1 MKSLRLMILV
11 FVLAVTACLGVLMLH
26 AYRSMDAEEAATL
39 GFFAEALFDE
49 MEATAAALVRREE
62 ARPVDAYAAPP
73 ATGPDELRELPAE
86 DFIRGYF
93 QNNPDGS
100 LQTPHQAPGRLP
112 AAELAA
118 RLAELADANRLVQRP
133 AGRGHRPAAAP
144 AGRGAPRGAAPG
156 PGALRRAV
164 PGFDALAAGEG
175 LPGRARQPP
184 REGDSRAG
192 VQHRPVRAAGP
203 PRIPA
208 PGRNPSRR
216 RRPRTVRRLRRRR
229 PGARRRPPGAAVVDG
244 APMVQAEV
252 APFQSVF
259 LDRHRVFVFRRV
271 VIDGR
276 MYRQG
281 FVLRLDDF
289 LAHLTRA
296 HFTGQPL
303 ARFAHLR
310 LRAIDQGV
318 DAAVVDAGPPADR
331 PLLSRSR
338 TFPPPFGFLRAT
350 LASDSIPAAP
360 GRSTLTL
367 ALAALAVVILGGL
380 VAIYHVSRRI
390 VDYSERR
397 ARFVASVTHELKTP
411 LTNIRMYIEMLEQ
424 GMARDP
430 EREQAYFRILHSES
444 ARLSRLIGNV
454 LELSKL
460 ERRQRR
466 PALASGTFDEVLDEV
481 AALLAGAAAAGGFRA
496 RAGEPPA
503 AALPLRPRNHGPGA
517 AQPDRKQPQVRPG
530 LGRETHRR
538 ARLREGERVRV
549 EVADSG
555 PGIPPR
561 DLKKIFEDFY
571 RAENA
576 MTAAVG
582 GTGIGLAMVRRF
594 VQLLGGAVSAANNEG
609 PGCTIRIDLPRA

>member
-73 ATGPDELRELPAE
+73 ATAPDALRELPAE
-86 DFIRGYF
+86 EFIRGYF

-100 LQTPHQAPGRLP
+100 LQTPHQAPGP
-112 AAELAA
+112 ELAS
-118 RLAELADANRLVQRP
+118 RLAELADANRRFNGLRAEGTDRLRP
-133 AGRGHRPAAAP
+133 HTVEEPREERLKDQERFAAQYLDSTRSRQAKSYLGERDSRHEKVTPEQARNIARSGSQVSAYSRSAPESVEEQKAADRAPAASPSAE
-144 AGRGAPRGAAPG
+144 RVRGAA
-156 PGALRRAV
+156 RAT
-164 PGFDALAAGEG
+164 A
-175 LPGRARQPP
+175 
-184 REGDSRAG
+184 S
-192 VQHRPVRAAGP
+192 
-203 PRIPA
+203 
-208 PGRNPSRR
+208 
-216 RRPRTVRRLRRRR
+216 
-229 PGARRRPPGAAVVDG
+229 VDG
-244 APMVQAEV
+244 APVVQAEV

-259 LDRHRVFVFRRV
+259 LDRHRVFTFRRV

-318 DAAVVDAGPPADR
+318 DAAVVEAGPPADR
-331 PLLSRSR
+331 PQLSRSR

-380 VAIYHVSRRI
+380 VAIYHSSRRI

-430 EREQAYFRILHSES
+430 EREQAYFRVLHSES

-454 LELSKL
+454 LELSRL

-466 PALASGTFDEVLDEV
+466 PALAEGTFEEVLDEV
-481 AALLAGAAAAGGFRA
+481 AVLMEESLRQEGFA
-496 RAGEPPA
+496 FE
-503 AALPLRPRNHGPGA
+503 
-517 AQPDRKQPQVRPG
+517 
-530 LGRETHRR
+530 REN
-538 ARLREGERVRV
+538 RLRRPFRYDREIMVQVLLNLIENSLKFGRASAVKRIAVRVSERGERVRV

-594 VQLLGGAVSAANNEG
+594 VQLLGGAVSAVNNEG
-609 PGCTIRIDLPRA
+609 PGCTIRIDLPRT

>member
-1 MKSLRLMILV
+1 
-11 FVLAVTACLGVLMLH
+11 MLH
-26 AYRSMDAEEAATL
+26 AYRSLDAEEAATL

-49 MEATAAALVRREE
+49 MEAAAAALVRREE

-73 ATGPDELRELPAE
+73 ATGLDGLRELPVE

-100 LQTPHQAPGRLP
+100 LQTPHQAPGP
-112 AAELAA
+112 ELAS
-118 RLAELADANRLVQRP
+118 RLAELAEANRRFNGLRAEGTDRLRPMPAEEPREERRQDQERFAGQYLDSTRSRQAKSYLGERDSRREKVTPEQVYNMEPGTRSSAHSRVMPYSVGEEKTDRGVQDLP
-133 AGRGHRPAAAP
+133 APAAKRSGAYASSARGEAV
-144 AGRGAPRGAAPG
+144 AGHTSA
-156 PGALRRAV
+156 
-164 PGFDALAAGEG
+164 
-175 LPGRARQPP
+175 
-184 REGDSRAG
+184 
-192 VQHRPVRAAGP
+192 
-203 PRIPA
+203 
-208 PGRNPSRR
+208 
-216 RRPRTVRRLRRRR
+216 
-229 PGARRRPPGAAVVDG
+229 
-244 APMVQAEV
+244 VQAEV

-259 LDRHRVFVFRRV
+259 LDRHRVFTFRRV

-281 FVLRLDDF
+281 FVIRLDDF
-289 LAHLTRA
+289 LAHL
-296 HFTGQPL
+296 
-303 ARFAHLR
+303 R
-310 LRAIDQGV
+310 LQAVDQGV

-331 PLLSRSR
+331 PLLKRAR

-350 LASDSIPAAP
+350 LASDSVPATP
-360 GRSTLTL
+360 GRSTLNL
-367 ALAALAVVILGGL
+367 ALAALAAVILGGL

-397 ARFVASVTHELKTP
+397 ARFVASVTRELKTP
-411 LTNIRMYIEMLEQ
+411 LTNIRMYVEMLEQ

-454 LELSKL
+454 LELSRL

-466 PALASGTFDEVLDEV
+466 PDLASGTFDEVLDEV
-481 AALLAGAAAAGGFRA
+481 AALLA
-496 RAGEPPA
+496 E
-503 AALPLRPRNHGPGA
+503 PLRQEGFVLERENRLQRPFRY
-517 AQPDRKQPQVRPG
+517 DREIMVQV
-530 LGRETHRR
+530 LLNLIENSLKFGRASAVKRIAVRVLEV
-538 ARLREGERVRV
+538 GERVRV

-555 PGIPPR
+555 PGIPPG
-561 DLKKIFEDFY
+561 DLKKVFEDFY

-609 PGCTIRIDLPRA
+609 LGCTIRIDLPRT

>member
-1 MKSLRLMILV
+1 
-11 FVLAVTACLGVLMLH
+11 
-26 AYRSMDAEEAATL
+26 
-39 GFFAEALFDE
+39 
-49 MEATAAALVRREE
+49 
-62 ARPVDAYAAPP
+62 
-73 ATGPDELRELPAE
+73 
-86 DFIRGYF
+86 
-93 QNNPDGS
+93 
-100 LQTPHQAPGRLP
+100 
-112 AAELAA
+112 
-118 RLAELADANRLVQRP
+118 
-133 AGRGHRPAAAP
+133 
-144 AGRGAPRGAAPG
+144 
-156 PGALRRAV
+156 
-164 PGFDALAAGEG
+164 
-175 LPGRARQPP
+175 
-184 REGDSRAG
+184 
-192 VQHRPVRAAGP
+192 
-203 PRIPA
+203 
-208 PGRNPSRR
+208 
-216 RRPRTVRRLRRRR
+216 
-229 PGARRRPPGAAVVDG
+229 
-244 APMVQAEV
+244 
-252 APFQSVF
+252 
-259 LDRHRVFVFRRV
+259 

-318 DAAVVDAGPPADR
+318 DAAGVEAGPPADR

-380 VAIYHVSRRI
+380 VAIYHSSRRI

-430 EREQAYFRILHSES
+430 EREQAYFRVLHSES

-454 LELSKL
+454 LELSRL

-466 PALASGTFDEVLDEV
+466 PALAEGAFEEVLDEV
-481 AALLAGAAAAGGFRA
+481 AALM
-496 RAGEPPA
+496 EE
-503 AALPLRPRNHGPGA
+503 PLRQEGFA
-517 AQPDRKQPQVRPG
+517 
-530 LGRETHRR
+530 LEREN
-538 ARLREGERVRV
+538 RLRRPFRYDREIMVQVLLNLIENSLKFGRASAVKRIAVRVSERGERVRI

-555 PGIPPR
+555 PGIPPS

-594 VQLLGGAVSAANNEG
+594 VQLLGGAVSAVNNEG
-609 PGCTIRIDLPRA
+609 MGCTIRIDLPQT

>member
-1 MKSLRLMILV
+1 
-11 FVLAVTACLGVLMLH
+11 
-26 AYRSMDAEEAATL
+26 
-39 GFFAEALFDE
+39 
-49 MEATAAALVRREE
+49 
-62 ARPVDAYAAPP
+62 
-73 ATGPDELRELPAE
+73 
-86 DFIRGYF
+86 
-93 QNNPDGS
+93 
-100 LQTPHQAPGRLP
+100 
-112 AAELAA
+112 
-118 RLAELADANRLVQRP
+118 
-133 AGRGHRPAAAP
+133 
-144 AGRGAPRGAAPG
+144 
-156 PGALRRAV
+156 
-164 PGFDALAAGEG
+164 
-175 LPGRARQPP
+175 
-184 REGDSRAG
+184 
-192 VQHRPVRAAGP
+192 
-203 PRIPA
+203 
-208 PGRNPSRR
+208 
-216 RRPRTVRRLRRRR
+216 
-229 PGARRRPPGAAVVDG
+229 
-244 APMVQAEV
+244 
-252 APFQSVF
+252 
-259 LDRHRVFVFRRV
+259 
-271 VIDGR
+271 
-276 MYRQG
+276 
-281 FVLRLDDF
+281 
-289 LAHLTRA
+289 LTRA
-296 HFTGQPL
+296 
-303 ARFAHLR
+303 
-310 LRAIDQGV
+310 
-318 DAAVVDAGPPADR
+318 
-331 PLLSRSR
+331 R

-424 GMARDP
+424 GMAGDP
-430 EREQAYFRILHSES
+430 EREQTYFRILHSES

-481 AALLAGAAAAGGFRA
+481 AALLA
-496 RAGEPPA
+496 E
-503 AALPLRPRNHGPGA
+503 PLRQEGFALERENRLQRPFRY
-517 AQPDRKQPQVRPG
+517 DREIMVQV
-530 LGRETHRR
+530 LLNLIENSLKFGRASAVKRIAVRVSEW
-538 ARLREGERVRV
+538 GERVRI

-609 PGCTIRIDLPRA
+609 PGCTIRIDLPRG

>member
-1 MKSLRLMILV
+1 MKSLRLMILL
-11 FVLAVTACLGVLMLH
+11 FALAVTVCLAVLTLH
-26 AYRSMDAEEAATL
+26 AYRSMEAEEAATL

-49 MEATAAALVRREE
+49 MEAAAAALVRREE
-62 ARPVDAYAAPP
+62 ARPVDAY
-73 ATGPDELRELPAE
+73 TGPPETAPDALRELPAE
-86 DFIRGYF
+86 EFIRGYF

-100 LQTPHQAPGRLP
+100 LQTPHRAPGP
-112 AAELAA
+112 ELAS
-118 RLAELADANRLVQRP
+118 RLAELADANRRFNGLRAEGTDRLRPLPAEEPREERLKDQERFAGQYLDSTRSRQAKSYLGERDSRHEKVTPEQARNIARSGSRVSAHSRSAPESLVEQKAEDR
-133 AGRGHRPAAAP
+133 APAASPPAERAP
-144 AGRGAPRGAAPG
+144 AARGAAG
-156 PGALRRAV
+156 
-164 PGFDALAAGEG
+164 
-175 LPGRARQPP
+175 
-184 REGDSRAG
+184 
-192 VQHRPVRAAGP
+192 
-203 PRIPA
+203 
-208 PGRNPSRR
+208 
-216 RRPRTVRRLRRRR
+216 
-229 PGARRRPPGAAVVDG
+229 VDG
-244 APMVQAEV
+244 ASMVQAEV

-259 LDRHRVFVFRRV
+259 LDSRRVFTFRRV

-310 LRAIDQGV
+310 LRAIDRGV
-318 DAAVVDAGPPADR
+318 DAAVVEAGPPADR

-350 LASDSIPAAP
+350 LASDSVPAAP
-360 GRSTLTL
+360 GRSTLNL

-380 VAIYHVSRRI
+380 VAIYQSSRRI

-454 LELSKL
+454 LELSRL

-466 PALASGTFDEVLDEV
+466 PALVDGTFEEVLDEV
-481 AALLAGAAAAGGFRA
+481 AALMEEPLRQEGFAFERENRLRRPFRYDREIMVQVLLNLIENSLKFGRAAAVKRIAVRVSEMGG
-496 RAGEPPA
+496 
-503 AALPLRPRNHGPGA
+503 
-517 AQPDRKQPQVRPG
+517 
-530 LGRETHRR
+530 
-538 ARLREGERVRV
+538 RVRV

-594 VQLLGGAVSAANNEG
+594 VQLLGGAVSAVNNEG
-609 PGCTIRIDLPRA
+609 AGCTIRIDLPRA

>member
-1 MKSLRLMILV
+1 MKSLRLMILL
-11 FVLAVTACLGVLMLH
+11 FALAVTACLGVLMLH
-26 AYRSMDAEEAATL
+26 AYRSLDAEEAATL

-62 ARPVDAYAAPP
+62 ARPVDAYAASPV
-73 ATGPDELRELPAE
+73 TGPDELRELPAE

-118 RLAELADANRLVQRP
+118 RLAELADANRSFN
-133 AGRGHRPAAAP
+133 G
-144 AGRGAPRGAAPG
+144 
-156 PGALRRAV
+156 RRAEGTDRLQPLPAEEPREERRKDQERFAGQYLDSTRSRQAKSYLGERDSRRETV
-164 PGFDALAAGEG
+164 SPEQAYNIARPGSRSSAYSHVAPHAGVEQKSEMRAADAAESV
-175 LPGRARQPP
+175 GRA
-184 REGDSRAG
+184 S
-192 VQHRPVRAAGP
+192 
-203 PRIPA
+203 
-208 PGRNPSRR
+208 
-216 RRPRTVRRLRRRR
+216 TT
-229 PGARRRPPGAAVVDG
+229 PGAAAAGGVAG
-244 APMVQAEV
+244 VQAEV

-259 LDRHRVFVFRRV
+259 LDHRRVFTFRRV

-281 FVLRLDDF
+281 FVIRLDDF

-310 LRAIDQGV
+310 LRAVDQGV

-331 PLLSRSR
+331 PLLKRAR

-390 VDYSERR
+390 VDFSERR
-397 ARFVASVTHELKTP
+397 ARFVSSVTHELKTP

-466 PALASGTFDEVLDEV
+466 PALADGTFDEVLDEV
-481 AALLAGAAAAGGFRA
+481 AALMA
-496 RAGEPPA
+496 E
-503 AALPLRPRNHGPGA
+503 PLRQEGFALERENRLQRPFRY
-517 AQPDRKQPQVRPG
+517 DREIMVQV
-530 LGRETHRR
+530 LLNLIENSLKFGRASAVKRIAVRVSER
-538 ARLREGERVRV
+538 GERVRV

-555 PGIPPR
+555 PGIPPG
-561 DLKKIFEDFY
+561 DLKKVFEDFY

-594 VQLLGGAVSAANNEG
+594 VQLLGGSVSAANNEG
-609 PGCTIRIDLPRA
+609 LGCTITIELPRG